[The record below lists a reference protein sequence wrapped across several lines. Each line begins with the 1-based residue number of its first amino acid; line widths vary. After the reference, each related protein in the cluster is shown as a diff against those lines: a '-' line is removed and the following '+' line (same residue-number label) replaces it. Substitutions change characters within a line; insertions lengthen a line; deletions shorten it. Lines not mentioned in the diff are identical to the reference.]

1 MIWTVLADTGLLLVE
16 SNFSDGVFKQEHP
29 TLRVRSRDN
38 REVIFLVDNETVAG
52 YKPDENKMVYIDLTD
67 YFSTIPI
74 GTGVTNELKVST
86 PIGGAVVINYDIKGL
101 RNPQYMEIPNALQES
116 PLYYCVSIVPPSK
129 WLNPLFGLNDKVEVY
144 RFADVMPSGAN
155 SLLLVYPTRT
165 SIVPIV
171 LSAQELNS
179 IEIPSDILTNSV
191 ALQLLRD
198 NYTIDKKKYSRQ
210 PLICGRRYA
219 AVEWQSRTGMIKRHT
234 WEVRDVKDSA
244 YEQVELA
251 ARFNSYRENKGYEEI
266 IVLHLDGLTRY
277 DYWYYCDIITSSDV
291 RVALNEVD
299 ADFGEDARVQ
309 VLTKSA
315 EHPNANGLYELNVEI
330 KYKRY
335 GRV

>member
-1 MIWTVLADTGLLLVE
+1 MIWTVIADTSTLLVE

-29 TLRVRSRDN
+29 TLRVTSKAN
-38 REVIFLVDNETVAG
+38 REILLLVENEIVAG
-52 YKPDENKMVYIDLTD
+52 YEPDENKMVYIDLTD
-67 YFSTIPI
+67 FFETKEI
-74 GTGVTNELKVST
+74 GNLGSLIKVAT
-86 PIGGAVVINYDIKGL
+86 PISSGISINYEVKGL

-171 LSAQELNS
+171 LSAKELNS

-198 NYTIDKKKYSRQ
+198 NYTIDTKKYSRQ

-244 YEQVELA
+244 YEQLELA

-291 RVALNEVD
+291 RVAMNEVD
-299 ADFGEDARVQ
+299 ADFGEDTRVQ

-315 EHPNANGLYELNVEI
+315 ENPNANGLYELNVEI

>member
-1 MIWTVLADTGLLLVE
+1 MIWTVIADTGLLLIE

-29 TLRVRSRDN
+29 TLRIRSRDN
-38 REVIFLVDNETVAG
+38 REVTLLIENEIVAG

-67 YFSTIPI
+67 FFITKEI
-74 GTGVTNELKVST
+74 GNFGSLIDVST
-86 PIGGAVVINYDIKGL
+86 PIGGGAIINYDIKGL

-129 WLNPLFGLNDKVEVY
+129 WLNPLFGLNDKIEVY

-179 IEIPSDILTNSV
+179 IEIPADILTNSV
-191 ALQLLRD
+191 ALQLMRD
-198 NYTIDKKKYSRQ
+198 TYTIDTKKYSRQ
-210 PLICGRRYA
+210 SLICGRRYA

-251 ARFNSYRENKGYEEI
+251 ARFNSYRESKGYEKT

-277 DYWYYCDIITSSDV
+277 DYWYYSDIITSSDV

-299 ADFGEDARVQ
+299 ADFGEDTRVQ

-315 EHPNANGLYELNVEI
+315 EQPNANGLYELNVEI